1 MRKYASILLAAAVAA
16 TAAMPVTSANAFPA
30 AGKSGQVETTSN
42 VTLVAQPQS
51 KKQVAAKYKRTKVRF
66 VTDQTPGTVIVDTN
80 NKYLYYVEGN
90 NKATR
95 YGIGV
100 GRDGFGWSG
109 VVKVGRKAEWPT
121 WTPPAEMRRREA
133 KKGRILPA
141 VQQGGLDNPLG
152 ARALY
157 LYQGGRDTI
166 FRIHGTN
173 QPWTIG
179 QNMSSGCIRMMNKDV
194 EHLYARA
201 DIGTKVIVVGP
212 GNRQGSVSYNDRGV
226 DLFGNLLGFGG

>member
-1 MRKYASILLAAAVAA
+1 MQKFVPMAFAACIAVSVALPA
-16 TAAMPVTSANAFPA
+16 TSASAFMGARPA
-30 AGKSGQVETTSN
+30 ADGVASTD
-42 VTLVAQPQS
+42 VTLVVQQKQP
-51 KKQVAAKYKRTKVRF
+51 KRAFLRKKVRF
-66 VTDQTPGTVIVDTN
+66 VTNEKPGTIIIDTP

-95 YGIGV
+95 YGVGV
-100 GRDGFGWSG
+100 GREGFGWSG
-109 VVKVGRKAEWPT
+109 VVKVGRKEEWPS

-133 KKGRILPA
+133 AKGRILPIT
-141 VQQGGLDNPLG
+141 QEGGIDNPLG

-157 LYQGGRDTI
+157 LFKGGRDTI

-201 DIGTKVIVVGP
+201 GLGTKVIVVGP
-212 GNRQGSVSYNDRGV
+212 GNRQGKVQYTDRGV
-226 DLFGNLLGFGG
+226 DFFGSLFGG

>member
-1 MRKYASILLAAAVAA
+1 MQKFASMALAACIAVSVALPA
-16 TAAMPVTSANAFPA
+16 TSASAFMGARPA
-30 AGKSGQVETTSN
+30 ADGVASSD
-42 VTLVAQPQS
+42 VTLVVQQKQP
-51 KKQVAAKYKRTKVRF
+51 KRAFLRKKVRF
-66 VTDQTPGTVIVDTN
+66 VTNEKPGTIIIDTP

-95 YGIGV
+95 YGVGV
-100 GRDGFGWSG
+100 GREGFGWSG
-109 VVKVGRKAEWPT
+109 VVKVGRKEEWPS

-133 KKGRILPA
+133 ANGRILPIT
-141 VQQGGLDNPLG
+141 QKGGIDNPLG

-157 LYQGGRDTI
+157 LFKGGRDTI

-201 DIGTKVIVVGP
+201 GLGTKVIVVGP
-212 GNRQGSVSYNDRGV
+212 GNRQGKVQYTDRGV
-226 DLFGNLLGFGG
+226 DFFGSLFGG

>member
-1 MRKYASILLAAAVAA
+1 MQKFAPMALAACIAVSVALPA
-16 TAAMPVTSANAFPA
+16 TSASAFMGARPA
-30 AGKSGQVETTSN
+30 ADGVASSD
-42 VTLVAQPQS
+42 VTLVVQQKQP
-51 KKQVAAKYKRTKVRF
+51 KRAFLRKKVRF
-66 VTDQTPGTVIVDTN
+66 VTNEKPGTIIIDTP

-95 YGIGV
+95 YGVGV
-100 GRDGFGWSG
+100 GREGFGWSG
-109 VVKVGRKAEWPT
+109 VVKVGRKEEWPS

-133 KKGRILPA
+133 ANGRILPIT
-141 VQQGGLDNPLG
+141 QKGGIDNPLG

-157 LYQGGRDTI
+157 LFKGGRDTI

-201 DIGTKVIVVGP
+201 GLGTKVIVVGP
-212 GNRQGSVSYNDRGV
+212 GNRQGKVQYTDRGV
-226 DLFGNLLGFGG
+226 DFFGSLFGG

>member
-1 MRKYASILLAAAVAA
+1 MQKVVPMALAACIAVSVALPA
-16 TAAMPVTSANAFPA
+16 TSASAFMGARPA
-30 AGKSGQVETTSN
+30 ADGVASSD
-42 VTLVAQPQS
+42 VTLVVQQKQP
-51 KKQVAAKYKRTKVRF
+51 KRAFLRKKVRF
-66 VTDQTPGTVIVDTN
+66 VTNEKPGTIIIDTP

-95 YGIGV
+95 YCVGV
-100 GRDGFGWSG
+100 GREGFGWSG
-109 VVKVGRKAEWPT
+109 VVKVGRKEEWPS

-133 KKGRILPA
+133 AKGRILPIT
-141 VQQGGLDNPLG
+141 QEGGIDNPLG

-157 LYQGGRDTI
+157 LFKGGRDTI

-201 DIGTKVIVVGP
+201 GLGTKVIVVGP
-212 GNRQGSVSYNDRGV
+212 GNRQGKVQYTDRGV
-226 DLFGNLLGFGG
+226 DFFGSLFGG

>member
-1 MRKYASILLAAAVAA
+1 MQKFVPMALAACIAVSVALPA
-16 TAAMPVTSANAFPA
+16 TSASAFMGARPA
-30 AGKSGQVETTSN
+30 ADGVASSD
-42 VTLVAQPQS
+42 VTLVVQQKQP
-51 KKQVAAKYKRTKVRF
+51 KRAFLRKKVRF
-66 VTDQTPGTVIVDTN
+66 VTNEKPGTIIIDTP

-95 YGIGV
+95 YGVGV
-100 GRDGFGWSG
+100 GREGFGWSG
-109 VVKVGRKAEWPT
+109 VVKVGRKEEWPS

-133 KKGRILPA
+133 AKGRILPIT
-141 VQQGGLDNPLG
+141 QEGGIDNPLG

-157 LYQGGRDTI
+157 LFKGGRDTI

-226 DLFGNLLGFGG
+226 DFFGNLFGFGG